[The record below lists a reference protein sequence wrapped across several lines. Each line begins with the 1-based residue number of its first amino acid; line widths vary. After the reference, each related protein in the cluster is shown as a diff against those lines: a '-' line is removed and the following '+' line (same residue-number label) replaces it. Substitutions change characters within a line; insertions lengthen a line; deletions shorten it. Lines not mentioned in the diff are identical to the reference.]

1 MNNRYKLIPK
11 ITLWILLALGI
22 LVSVMFYV
30 GGSEGSL
37 EVAGDFLDIPKYTN
51 MMLVWNYILLGIV
64 CLVTL
69 GFVIWDFVKNL
80 RVNTKKALRQL
91 CVVVAFV
98 VLVIVCWSLG
108 SAEEVHIVGYEGTDN
123 VGAMARLSD
132 ACLYMSYILLCG
144 TLCAMIF
151 GYCYTKL
158 LK

>member
-1 MNNRYKLIPK
+1 MKNYKLIPK
-11 ITLWILLALGI
+11 ITLWTLLAIGI

-37 EVAGDFLDIPKYTN
+37 EVAGDYLDIPRFTN
-51 MMLVWNYILLGIV
+51 LMLTWNYILLLLV
-64 CLVTL
+64 CLTTF
-69 GFVIWDFVKNL
+69 GFVLWNFIKTL
-80 RVNTKKALRQL
+80 RVNAKKALAQL
-91 CVVVAFV
+91 AVVVAFV
-98 VLVIVCWSLG
+98 VLVVICWGLG

-123 VGAMARLSD
+123 VGGMARLSD
-132 ACLYMSYILLCG
+132 ACLYLSYILLGG